1 MSRKRKRLD
10 SNHAEIVQAFQQ
22 LGYLVQST
30 AGIGG
35 GFPDL
40 VVSLQGKVTL
50 VEVKAQKGTYTI
62 GQKTFTERGWKVATV
77 RNLDDVLALTPREG

>member
-10 SNHAEIVQAFQQ
+10 VNHHAIVQAFQQ

-40 VVSLQGKVTL
+40 VVWRGHMGNYVQLI
-50 VEVKAQKGTYTI
+50 EVKAQKGTYTPA
-62 GQKTFTERGWKVATV
+62 QQTFTALGWPVATV
-77 RNLDDVLALTPREG
+77 RNLDDVAKL